1 MLSRLLTW
9 SLGSSRR
16 THINRLPPELL
27 GEVFMHLPLS
37 DRIRA
42 ATVCT
47 LWRAVALDH
56 AELWC
61 DLENVRLG
69 VLPHL
74 LARTKQAGV
83 HLSAHDLILYEVP
96 LICCH
101 IHPHMGHMRYL
112 DLQVTLG
119 FDCDED
125 VALTK
130 LLGSPAPALE
140 TFMLVVKKVEF
151 PIDFVLF
158 GGVAPKL
165 RTMRMEGW
173 SLETPSAATRNV
185 VTLQAPGMVYDL
197 EESDFALHTKA
208 WSQMFP
214 KVRELHLSHMSRT
227 IGLWSPENPF
237 PTNLTTLVLELTL
250 ELEPQLLDEPF
261 ALLQQANFT
270 NLREL
275 TIAQA
280 HPALID
286 RVLQTVDA
294 ADSLELLGYGGTH
307 VRLITSTGAALNFM
321 HAYHDGLIETVLRRS
336 KIFEGLRELHLDE
349 LAPQVFEP
357 YTIAHIC
364 LTARQL
370 ARLRITLRPGAR
382 GFFDPALWGR
392 HGLLSLR
399 GLRELRIEGAPRA
412 WVFTDELADFVGEVL
427 RVSSHRDV
435 DWLTLVGVEIVDH
448 LERCAVSGETLDRI
462 LDAHFSDVIYEPTP
476 RVVIVVPE
484 GRVIISVVHAAWTD
498 LNPAQLKCRLRGCT
512 KGGTKERHILEI
524 NAEYP
529 AVSGAQ
535 SVVRSG
541 QRDDAKHR
549 TAQTCNALEM
559 FLVENA
565 LSKVAQVI
573 VVPEGRVIISVVHA
587 AWTDLN
593 PAQLKCRLR
602 GCTKGGT
609 KERHI
614 LEINAEY
621 PAVSGAQSVVRS
633 GQRDDA
639 KHRTA
644 QTCNALEM
652 FLVENGAHGV
662 HGVHVNSDTLQRG
675 ELARALQDAEDGV
688 AVQPEIA
695 QARAKPRHLAEQDR
709 VLEVEAAERVAAAP
723 RAVRRAHADAQ
734 LSPPGVDEH
743 ADVTAGFAGPAVPV
757 EVSAHHGP
765 VVHDGDVRAS
775 EGPSG
780 WSCVPWPREIH
791 QHERPQ
797 RYAGKIEA
805 RRRQLG
811 LVGSTPDTQMGEFGE
826 ESGQRK
832 R

>member
-9 SLGSSRR
+9 SAWSSRRR
-16 THINRLPPELL
+16 THINHLPPELL

-125 VALTK
+125 FALTK

-140 TFMLVVKKVEF
+140 TFMLVVKNVEF

-158 GGVAPKL
+158 GGVAPRL
-165 RTMRMEGW
+165 HTLWMEGW
-173 SLETPSAATRNV
+173 SLETPSAATHNV
-185 VTLQAPGMVYDL
+185 VTLQAPGMVYEL
-197 EESDFALHTKA
+197 EESDFAHHTKA

-214 KVRELHLSHMSRT
+214 NVRELHLSHMSRT

-307 VRLITSTGAALNFM
+307 VRLVTATGASLNFM

-349 LAPQVFEP
+349 LAPHVFEP

-370 ARLRITLRPGAR
+370 QRLRITLRPGAR

-412 WVFTDELADFVGEVL
+412 LVFTDELADFVGEVL
-427 RVSSHRDV
+427 HVSSHRDV
-435 DWLTLVGVEIVDH
+435 DWLTLVSVEIVDH

-462 LDAHFSDVIYEPTP
+462 LDAHFTDVIYEPTP
-476 RVVIVVPE
+476 RVVIVVPEGRVIISVVHAAWTDLNPAQLKCRLRGCTKGGTKERHILEINAEYPAVSGAQSVVIVVPE

-565 LSKVAQVI
+565 
-573 VVPEGRVIISVVHA
+573 
-587 AWTDLN
+587 
-593 PAQLKCRLR
+593 
-602 GCTKGGT
+602 
-609 KERHI
+609 
-614 LEINAEY
+614 
-621 PAVSGAQSVVRS
+621 
-633 GQRDDA
+633 
-639 KHRTA
+639 
-644 QTCNALEM
+644 
-652 FLVENGAHGV
+652 AHGV

-688 AVQPEIA
+688 AMQPEIH
-695 QARAKPRHLAEQDR
+695 QASAEPRHIAERDR

-723 RAVRRAHADAQ
+723 RAVRRADADAQ
-734 LSPPGVDEH
+734 LRPPGVDEH

-757 EVSAHHGP
+757 EVSARHGP

-775 EGPSG
+775 
-780 WSCVPWPREIH
+780 
-791 QHERPQ
+791 
-797 RYAGKIEA
+797 
-805 RRRQLG
+805 
-811 LVGSTPDTQMGEFGE
+811 
-826 ESGQRK
+826 
-832 R
+832 